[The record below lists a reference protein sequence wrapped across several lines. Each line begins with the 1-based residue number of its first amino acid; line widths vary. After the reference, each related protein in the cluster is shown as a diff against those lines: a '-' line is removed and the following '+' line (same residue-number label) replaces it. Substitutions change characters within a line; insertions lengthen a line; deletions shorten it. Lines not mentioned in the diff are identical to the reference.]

1 MINIQLLKRD
11 EDDLNDTLDEIFDN
25 SDRNDN
31 RR

>member
-1 MINIQLLKRD
+1 MLNIQLLKRD

>member
-1 MINIQLLKRD
+1 MLNIQLFKRD

-31 RR
+31 KR

>member
-1 MINIQLLKRD
+1 MLNIQLYKRD

-31 RR
+31 KR

>member
-1 MINIQLLKRD
+1 MLNIQLQKRD

-31 RR
+31 KR